1 MHVFSLMNI
10 TLQVI
15 ESSKSKI
22 MSAIR
27 IAKNGIDNQKD
38 LELKILNNNNQV
50 IQQQTRI
57 LKICKKLNF

>member
-1 MHVFSLMNI
+1 
-10 TLQVI
+10 
-15 ESSKSKI
+15 

-38 LELKILNNNNQV
+38 LELKILNNNNQA